1 MTHKQLTFE
10 QLCELF
16 AYTPKGRPLSSHE
29 VAQILGVHKVTIDQ
43 HRIRGDGPRFFN
55 PPGTRR
61 VYYAEPDV
69 LAWLASGEKRSTSDS
84 AAA

>member
-1 MTHKQLTFE
+1 MKASITFE
-10 QLCELF
+10 QHCTLF
-16 AYTPKGRPLSSHE
+16 NYTPKGRPLSSHE
-29 VAQILGVHKVTIDQ
+29 VAQILGVHHVTVDQ
-43 HRIRGDGPRFFN
+43 KRIRGDGPRYFS

-69 LAWLASGEKRSTSDS
+69 LAWLASGEKRSTSDT